1 MKRYNAQIRLE
12 EIGRTG
18 QQKLAEARI
27 LIVGCGALGSPAAM
41 YLAGAGAGHI
51 TIADFDTVELSNL
64 HRQVFYSEEEA
75 GKSKAECLKAG
86 MLRLNSEISVTVWNK
101 LVTSRQLIASEERFD
116 IIIDAADNP
125 ATTYM
130 LDRYCF
136 ETGIP
141 LSTAGVSGW
150 TAQVF
155 LYCPGS
161 VRYSEIF
168 PEPEEGTE
176 ILPCSVA
183 GIAGPVAQFASSLQV
198 ADAIKVITGTEKKE
212 SRLTTANLLTNKF
225 EVITC

>member
-12 EIGRTG
+12 EIGRLG
-18 QQKLAEARI
+18 QQKLADTHI

-41 YLAGAGAGHI
+41 YLAGAGIGHI
-51 TIADFDTVELSNL
+51 TIADFDTIELSNL
-64 HRQVFYSEEEA
+64 QRQVFYREEEA
-75 GKSKAECLKAG
+75 GKSKTECLKAG
-86 MLRLNSEISVTVWNK
+86 MESLNSEVSVTVWNQ
-101 LVTSRQLIASEERFD
+101 LVTRRQLLALKDRFD
-116 IIIDAADNP
+116 MIIDAADNP

-141 LSTAGVSGW
+141 LSTAGVSSW

-168 PEPEEGTE
+168 PEPEEGSDL
-176 ILPCSVA
+176 LPCSVA
-183 GIAGPVAQFASSLQV
+183 GIVGPVAQFASSLQV
-198 ADAIKVITGTEKKE
+198 ADAIKYITGAEKKE

>member
-75 GKSKAECLKAG
+75 GKSKAECLKACIE
-86 MLRLNSEISVTVWNK
+86 RLNSEISVTVWNK
-101 LVTSRQLIASEERFD
+101 LVTGRQLIASDERFD

-136 ETGIP
+136 ETGTP

-155 LYCPGS
+155 LYYPGS

-198 ADAIKVITGTEKKE
+198 ADAIKVITGAEKNE